1 MSETNII
8 KWTPELLLEINLNSP
23 DDFLKIKETLTR
35 IGIESK
41 KEVQTLYQSCHIL
54 HKKGKYY
61 ITHFKEM
68 LELDGK
74 LTNLSNED
82 IARRN
87 TIGILLSDWGLLE
100 IVNLNKT
107 KPRTSLKN
115 IKILAFSKKDN
126 WNLRSKYSIGKT

>member
-115 IKILAFSKKDN
+115 IKILAFSKKGN